1 MGIEKLRTPKEVLLE
16 SGETLEQALE
26 SHKKWLQ
33 KDKDGERL
41 ILIGEDLSNVNL
53 SNVNLSNANLSYC
66 NLSYCNLSYCNL
78 YNTNLGYANLT
89 ITDLSCAN
97 LSYAY
102 LMHAD
107 LSYVDLGNANLSNA
121 NLSYC
126 NLSYAYL
133 SGVNLTKASFYLT
146 NLYEA
151 KGEFVGIENIGSRND
166 TTHYFYNDNRVICGC
181 FDGTME
187 EFENKVKNE
196 YSEDNKY
203 YKQYMIAID
212 TLKKL
217 AELEKIIK

>member
-1 MGIEKLRTPKEVLLE
+1 MEIKKLRIPKEVLLE
-16 SGETLEQALE
+16 NGGTLEQALE

-41 ILIGEDLSNVNL
+41 ILIGEDLSNVDL

-66 NLSYCNLSYCNL
+66 DLSYCDLSYCDLGNA
-78 YNTNLGYANLT
+78 NLGYTNLT

-107 LSYVDLGNANLSNA
+107 LSYVDLSNANLSNA

-133 SGVNLTKASFYLT
+133 WGVNLTKAGFYLT

-181 FDGTME
+181 FDGAMK

-196 YSEDNKY
+196 YSKDSIY